1 MSGSTDNVEFVVKAV
16 TNTGGASEFRQSMLP
31 HPLVYQE
38 LPHDPQFGIY
48 NGRLRALSY
57 THGDMET
64 LYWRL
69 RRQVMLSH
77 TGELATEIAGP
88 DAVAMLERVFT
99 RSISNIKVGR
109 CSYQIACYDDGGIM
123 MDGVLMRLDS
133 DRFWYVQS
141 DGEFY
146 SWLRAQARG
155 FDVKVFYPGAWIS
168 QVQGPRSMD
177 VLDTVAD
184 DGLPERFRYFDIAH
198 IHIGGQPV
206 TITRTGFT
214 NELGWEFYLSPEVD
228 ARAIGDRIMEAGRP
242 YEMQT
247 TPAEVTNARRI
258 EGGLLFAGTDFDDSV
273 TPFEVGFA
281 GLVDFEKGDFIG
293 REALLQ
299 ADRRCRT
306 WGLTCAN
313 GTPARGNSIEVAGEQ
328 AGRVTSS
335 AFSPTLQVGIAM
347 VRLNDPDLAPGDEIN
362 VRCTDGET
370 RVGMLSTLPLYDR
383 KGDIP
388 RGRALEASDDIEVA

>member
-1 MSGSTDNVEFVVKAV
+1 MTEVDNYKTKLSLVSCHSRDYSADKTSIEQSGVILGGAMSGSTDNVEFVVKAV

-155 FDVKVFYPGAWIS
+155 FDVKVFYPG
-168 QVQGPRSMD
+168 
-177 VLDTVAD
+177 
-184 DGLPERFRYFDIAH
+184 
-198 IHIGGQPV
+198 
-206 TITRTGFT
+206 
-214 NELGWEFYLSPEVD
+214 
-228 ARAIGDRIMEAGRP
+228 
-242 YEMQT
+242 
-247 TPAEVTNARRI
+247 RR
-258 EGGLLFAGTDFDDSV
+258 
-273 TPFEVGFA
+273 
-281 GLVDFEKGDFIG
+281 
-293 REALLQ
+293 
-299 ADRRCRT
+299 
-306 WGLTCAN
+306 
-313 GTPARGNSIEVAGEQ
+313 
-328 AGRVTSS
+328 
-335 AFSPTLQVGIAM
+335 
-347 VRLNDPDLAPGDEIN
+347 
-362 VRCTDGET
+362 
-370 RVGMLSTLPLYDR
+370 
-383 KGDIP
+383 
-388 RGRALEASDDIEVA
+388 